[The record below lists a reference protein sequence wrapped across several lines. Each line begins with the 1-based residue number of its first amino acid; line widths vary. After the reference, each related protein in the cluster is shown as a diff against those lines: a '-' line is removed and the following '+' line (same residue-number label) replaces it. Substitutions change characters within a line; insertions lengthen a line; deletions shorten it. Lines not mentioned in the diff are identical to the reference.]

1 MLMLSNANTKQ
12 CQCKAELQNCLLLI
26 QDGRKET
33 VGTMELVG
41 TIETVSGDN
50 WNVGQKRVKVTSRVA
65 PPNGGATKNEGKND
79 HIVKL
84 KGFSN
89 ETVPQLVLTRLHFHL
104 LQKSLYLTPLPS
116 SFWNR
121 HIKIDVEFL
130 HVHQSPY
137 LLDIIINR
145 STPQYV
151 IWKIVS
157 TYCPGLRF
165 GWFQTSKVPIQTS
178 IQVSLTFRANF
189 SYCLILER
197 IKTYFQLVRD
207 LVKVQGSSICI
218 SYHRICN

>member
-1 MLMLSNANTKQ
+1 MLILSNANAKQ
-12 CQCKAELQNCLLLI
+12 SYKIACFWYKMAE
-26 QDGRKET
+26 RKRWVQWNWWVQLKQWE
-33 VGTMELVG
+33 V
-41 TIETVSGDN
+41 TIETWGK
-50 WNVGQKRVKVTSRVA
+50 KRVKVTSRVA
-65 PPNGGATKNEGKND
+65 PPNGGGATKNEEKND

-165 GWFQTSKVPIQTS
+165 GWFQTSKVP
-178 IQVSLTFRANF
+178 
-189 SYCLILER
+189 
-197 IKTYFQLVRD
+197 TYIPLFKFPWLSKQ
-207 LVKVQGSSICI
+207 I
-218 SYHRICN
+218 SAIA